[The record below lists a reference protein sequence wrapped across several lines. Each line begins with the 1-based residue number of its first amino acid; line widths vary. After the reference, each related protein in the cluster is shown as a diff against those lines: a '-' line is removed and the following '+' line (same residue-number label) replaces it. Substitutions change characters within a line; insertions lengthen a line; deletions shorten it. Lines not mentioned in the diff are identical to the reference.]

1 MFSIETGN
9 GVRFYL
15 SFNPE
20 IYQIT
25 HFHQKRNTELTDKR
39 THRSRWVRIFRISL
53 KMHHGPPHEGLMK
66 AVAHLDMEMAEDAA
80 TALARPPSKLNGE
93 SLVQDS
99 HDRWCEARSD
109 LRRGSLL
116 FDGVSS
122 SGGSTMAAM
131 LSMGNDHF
139 STRGLEEDVQ
149 RKVASEQTVFLRAWL
164 PEFREA
170 HILKSTLEWLYR
182 ANGPGH

>member
-1 MFSIETGN
+1 MFDSIQVSTPRYIKSLTFTKN
-9 GVRFYL
+9 GTLNSRINEHIAQGGLGFFAFL
-15 SFNPE
+15 SSPP
-20 IYQIT
+20 
-25 HFHQKRNTELTDKR
+25 
-39 THRSRWVRIFRISL
+39 L